1 MYFVNERN
9 YSKGKNLWRLNSK
22 YFVNE
27 MDSEFTIPLTKD
39 DLLCP
44 SEGSYVVQEVYSVR
58 GLPGKLSG

>member
-1 MYFVNERN
+1 
-9 YSKGKNLWRLNSK
+9 
-22 YFVNE
+22 

-58 GLPGKLSG
+58 GLPGKLSGKKILRDL